1 MKYEKKINKGQD
13 SIGVEITFIEN
24 VYRVH
29 FLVLGRK
36 NTTSAEKKEGIKK
49 KRFKKA
55 ERFFNLTE
63 ITEESLSVLP
73 SAELRQALDSADVI
87 ASAFK
92 NQ

>member
-13 SIGVEITFIEN
+13 SISVEITFIEN

-49 KRFKKA
+49 KRYIKS
-55 ERFFNLTE
+55 EEIFNLHELTDE
-63 ITEESLSVLP
+63 TLSVLP
-73 SAELRQALDSADVI
+73 SPELKQALDSADVI
-87 ASAFK
+87 ISVI
-92 NQ
+92 QG